1 MNAKGVRERGER
13 GCGEALGHP
22 IRPVEVGGDV
32 NELQG
37 AVAGLLTK
45 VVSAHVEVLRR
56 ELVGG
61 VGRDGERGLVA
72 SLALPDLQSWFWAK
86 SSKDSILPSSGS
98 KIQLF
103 HLNTQCCLSE
113 MSTFVSM
120 LSSSIVVL

>member
-45 VVSAHVEVLRR
+45 VVSAHVEVLGR

-61 VGRDGERGLVA
+61 VGRDGERGLVVDVEHGA
-72 SLALPDLQSWFWAK
+72 VAAAGDGSEEAAEV
-86 SSKDSILPSSGS
+86 SG
-98 KIQLF
+98 F
-103 HLNTQCCLSE
+103 
-113 MSTFVSM
+113 FGGDGRG
-120 LSSSIVVL
+120 VVLGLGAAGGEEALAS